1 MRIGVRITGEHLYG
15 VAVAEREICGSVA
28 ERIKPGEGVAPAFER
43 ALLSLLEESAQHE
56 SAHHESAQRGS
67 VRHSRPVSVT
77 FDVSELLVPSDIE
90 RVVALRIAPRPPAD
104 EVHEYSGIT
113 TARYCDK
120 IEHVTGGFTK
130 EGDEIAPLDAEQ
142 VRAIALEE
150 PPGRRYVITGV
161 GASVNAGHELEASR
175 LLVAEAKPASVHHSS
190 SFHNSSFVIRE
201 RTAVINSALLSTG
214 ERRVTSL
221 AKVVAKHAAQAR
233 LHVMTNDGG
242 AVPLSALAVK
252 PVHSMYSASAAELVG
267 AAVLAGVDDGW
278 IIIEREDGAVLGEMT
293 GGTPAVIPRSRLGT
307 SEIIATRAAQ
317 VLPKWD
323 GLVGDW
329 MGVPTVVRA
338 SDGGA
343 RVVAKTGRTVSGI
356 DLASLGAACA
366 PLVEWLEHDVKIRSE
381 AEKVQVLAAS
391 EAKVRL
397 RLVSHGVAPS
407 LVRILEARVIG
418 AAYENSNT
426 VAVRVRGIGG
436 WRPSE
441 MLVREPS

>member
-28 ERIKPGEGVAPAFER
+28 ERIEPGEGVAPAFER
-43 ALLSLLEESAQHE
+43 ALLSLLDESARHESAQHDSAQHD
-56 SAHHESAQRGS
+56 SAHRESAQRGS
-67 VRHSRPVSVT
+67 VRHSRPVSIT

-104 EVHEYSGIT
+104 EVHEYSGVT

-130 EGDEIAPLDAEQ
+130 EGDEIAPLDAGQ

-150 PPGRRYVITGV
+150 PAGRRYVITGV
-161 GASVNAGHELEASR
+161 ASSVNAGHELEASR

-214 ERRVTSL
+214 ERTVTSL

-317 VLPKWD
+317 VLPKRD

-338 SDGGA
+338 SDGAPVSWLSRGA
-343 RVVAKTGRTVSGI
+343 PFQGLTLPPLAPRVRRLSSG
-356 DLASLGAACA
+356 LSMTS
-366 PLVEWLEHDVKIRSE
+366 RF
-381 AEKVQVLAAS
+381 
-391 EAKVRL
+391 
-397 RLVSHGVAPS
+397 
-407 LVRILEARVIG
+407 EARQRKTRCSPRARRRCVCVLSPM
-418 AAYENSNT
+418 AWHHRWYEFL
-426 VAVRVRGIGG
+426 
-436 WRPSE
+436 RPE
-441 MLVREPS
+441 